1 MTIEP
6 DDALPP
12 FPEPPDAEPATPELF
27 PWPPTPERGIATSFV
42 ATWRESLFETVRFY
56 RKMPI
61 DGLWSGALYYVLVG
75 IIAAGARLFWGNI
88 FDITGVSRSLSRW
101 SSGEVPTSAERLVDF
116 LLSPVW
122 LLVTLFAVAAV
133 IHLVVIMLVPD
144 RKPFTATTRVLAFSY
159 SPLLFTVVPFVGSII
174 GGVWSLVL
182 AVVGL
187 REVHQTTT
195 GRAIAAI
202 LLPLALAAFIGMLM
216 AFMAGLIGLSALR
229 GAG

>member
-1 MTIEP
+1 MTIEH
-6 DDALPP
+6 DASPP
-12 FPEPPDAEPATPELF
+12 FPEPPEAEPAKPEEF
-27 PWPPTPERGIATSFV
+27 PWPPTSERGVVTSFV
-42 ATWRESLFETVRFY
+42 ATWRESLFETTRFY
-56 RKMPI
+56 RKMPAE
-61 DGLWSGALYYVLVG
+61 GLWTAALYYVLIG

-101 SSGEVPTSAERLVDF
+101 SSGEVPTPAERLADF

-122 LLVTLFAVAAV
+122 LLVTLFVVAAV
-133 IHLVVIMLVPD
+133 IHLIVIMLVPD

-159 SPLLFTVVPFVGSII
+159 SPLLFAVVPFIGSIV

-202 LLPLALAAFIGMLM
+202 LLPLAIATFIGMVMALM
-216 AFMAGLIGLSALR
+216 VGLIGLQAIR
-229 GAG
+229 RAG